1 VHISGLVEQD
11 TKLIIDSAL
20 YLVRSNMEYATF
32 RYSDGEVVFGSCEK
46 TAR

>member
-1 VHISGLVEQD
+1 VEQD
-11 TKLIIDSAL
+11 TKLIIDSAQ

-32 RYSDGEVVFGSCEK
+32 RYSEGEVVFGSCEK